1 MSTVIEV
8 SPRDVQSP
16 PKPDTKLTGKRS
28 YHDLKQ
34 QVSETL
40 IDDSKFV
47 IIPPR
52 KKHKS

>member
-28 YHDLKQ
+28 MY
-34 QVSETL
+34 
-40 IDDSKFV
+40 
-47 IIPPR
+47 
-52 KKHKS
+52 